1 LLKQKIRTKSE
12 AEIYHS
18 DMNTRGLYISNVDD
32 LPDWV
37 VFQILQ
43 AISENNGNIRGMK
56 EYEAEFQKEGN
67 TYVIKVHSADG
78 FTNVEIKKES

>member
-1 LLKQKIRTKSE
+1 
-12 AEIYHS
+12 
-18 DMNTRGLYISNVDD
+18 
-32 LPDWV
+32 
-37 VFQILQ
+37 
-43 AISENNGNIRGMK
+43 MK

>member
-1 LLKQKIRTKSE
+1 
-12 AEIYHS
+12 
-18 DMNTRGLYISNVDD
+18 MNTRGLYISNNDN

-56 EYEAEFQKEGN
+56 GYEAEFQKEGT
-67 TYVIKVHSADG
+67 TYVIKVNSADG

>member
-1 LLKQKIRTKSE
+1 
-12 AEIYHS
+12 
-18 DMNTRGLYISNVDD
+18 MNTRGLYISNNDD

-67 TYVIKVHSADG
+67 T
-78 FTNVEIKKES
+78 